1 MSATRNPVYART
13 AKEKKERRLDMLKV
27 AAPFNDKAFKFLGS
41 YYSAAAFLTLS
52 YPQVQKIRAGRD
64 FFNVKSAMMI
74 ERISN
79 GELTL
84 QQLRPD
90 LHFSDREIGEAIE
103 EGRANA
109 AAWAEAKNKPYH
121 TGVLLND

>member
-1 MSATRNPVYART
+1 
-13 AKEKKERRLDMLKV
+13 
-27 AAPFNDKAFKFLGS
+27 
-41 YYSAAAFLTLS
+41 
-52 YPQVQKIRAGRD
+52 
-64 FFNVKSAMMI
+64 MMI